1 MSIVTA
7 SSRFYPRDAR
17 PYGTIH
23 TGSSEETAR
32 RARPTNR
39 TIRHRVVRTDGL
51 LPSLVHTRDRQH
63 SGNLDGLGKRDQ
75 RFRAGNLRRNSCA
88 VADLPCSRRG
98 AMPQRSSALDAAGTH
113 GCWRKRFELGQAPRH
128 RPRTRSSAKTSRNQN
143 VGSERSSRRTA
154 RSAGSRTGT
163 PTRSSRSRTPWN
175 TCAKSPICGRAPM

>member
-32 RARPTNR
+32 RARPTSR

-75 RFRAGNLRRNSCA
+75 RFLAGDLRRNSCA

-98 AMPQRSSALDAAGTH
+98 AVPQRSSALDAAGTH
-113 GCWRKRFELGQAPRH
+113 GYWWSASSSVRRRATAPGPDLRLGPPVTRTWVRRDLRDAPQDRLGRGPELWCRVIGGRRRPPR
-128 RPRTRSSAKTSRNQN
+128 RLIPS
-143 VGSERSSRRTA
+143 
-154 RSAGSRTGT
+154 
-163 PTRSSRSRTPWN
+163 
-175 TCAKSPICGRAPM
+175 